1 MKTYPLHPIAE
12 AFPNM
17 SDDDYYPFE
26 EDIAENGLRTP
37 IAVWREQV
45 IDGRHRLKAC
55 LRRGVEPRYEFL
67 DDDDD
72 PYKYVLSANVRRRQ
86 LNKSQVGLMV
96 AEIGKHAQHGGDRR
110 SADKAPSREEMAGD
124 AGISRRTAQRGA
136 TVLEQGAPEVVDAVR
151 QGRMTL
157 TDAEGIIDREPEE
170 QREAVQA
177 VEEGKARTARAALP
191 PPPPPPSEETP
202 PAAAPES
209 EPAAEPVASP
219 LPPPPPAEET
229 DAAFDEPCTVCGTI
243 GEHECVGGEP
253 EERVIAMLE
262 SEIRF
267 LREQTEPDADRDAEF
282 KRLREEARV
291 LQTRLDACQQD
302 GAKLLDDNNRLR
314 SRLKATQ
321 KAVAEIGQ
329 PNK

>member
-12 AFPNM
+12 AFPDM

-37 IAVWREQV
+37 IAVWHEQV

-67 DDDDD
+67 DDDAD

-191 PPPPPPSEETP
+191 PPPPPPEDTSPEQ
-202 PAAAPES
+202 AAPDPEP

-219 LPPPPPAEET
+219 LPPPPPAQET
-229 DAAFDEPCTVCGTI
+229 EAPFDEPYTVCGTI
-243 GEHECVGGEP
+243 GKHECVGGEP

-302 GAKLLDDNNRLR
+302 GAKLLDELAHTKAKLKASDAEVARLR
-314 SRLKATQ
+314 K
-321 KAVAEIGQ
+321 
-329 PNK
+329 